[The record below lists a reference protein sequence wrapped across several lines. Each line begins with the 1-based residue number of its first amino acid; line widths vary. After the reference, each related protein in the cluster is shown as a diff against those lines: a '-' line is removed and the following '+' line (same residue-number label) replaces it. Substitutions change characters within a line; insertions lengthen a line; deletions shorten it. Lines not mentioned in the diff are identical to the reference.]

1 MKEEKKFIIPTIEII
16 EFTNDDIIANASDTD
31 VNGEEIEKLA

>member
-1 MKEEKKFIIPTIEII
+1 MKEEKKFYRPLLEIV